1 MTPRGWDAIGMPDD
15 DEKFE
20 CPECGSLF
28 NAGTK
33 NCPGCGMEFEWDEEE
48 TEEALDELIEQVEE
62 EAEARDPDA
71 DLPKTPMLEPEV
83 EPPYAAPEPEYAPEP
98 APELEPV
105 PEPAYEEPEPSAPAM
120 DAPPKKGKA
129 LSTLGMVFALLTVV
143 AIIGT
148 VVLLNYDTWI
158 DGADEN
164 NIGDT
169 QIMYVY
175 GAVAGIVVCA
185 LIVVFDFM
193 KNRKAA

>member
-1 MTPRGWDAIGMPDD
+1 MTPRGWDAIGMPGD

-28 NAGTK
+28 DAGTK

-71 DLPKTPMLEPEV
+71 DLPTTAMLEPEV
-83 EPPYAAPEPEYAPEP
+83 EPPSAAPEPEYVPEP
-98 APELEPV
+98 APEPEPV
-105 PEPAYEEPEPSAPAM
+105 PEPAYEEPEPEPS
-120 DAPPKKGKA
+120 APPKKKKA
-129 LSTLGMVFALLTVV
+129 LSTLGMVFALLAVV
-143 AIIGT
+143 AVIGT
-148 VVLLNYDTWI
+148 VVLLNYDVWVQ
-158 DGADEN
+158 GLDEE
-164 NIGDT
+164 NIGPN
-169 QIMYVY
+169 QQNAIYL
-175 GAVAGIVVCA
+175 GVAGIVVCA

>member
-1 MTPRGWDAIGMPDD
+1 MADD

-71 DLPKTPMLEPEV
+71 DLPETPMLEPEV
-83 EPPYAAPEPEYAPEP
+83 EPPSAVPEPEYVPEP
-98 APELEPV
+98 APEPEPV
-105 PEPAYEEPEPSAPAM
+105 PEPEPEPYAPAM
-120 DAPPKKGKA
+120 DAPTKKGKP
-129 LSTLGMVFALLTVV
+129 LSTLGMVFALLAVV

-175 GAVAGIVVCA
+175 GAVAGVVVCA
-185 LIVVFDFM
+185 LIVVFDFV